1 MCGLEFDLKHV
12 MLVSAVQR
20 VALQAVWS
28 ICILLLESS
37 DPNVPDTLM
46 NIDPLLGKFWMEIP
60 VIKLHSLAL
69 VHKDPVAMPEDV
81 I

>member
-1 MCGLEFDLKHV
+1 

-46 NIDPLLGKFWMEIP
+46 NIDPLLGKLWMEIP

>member
-1 MCGLEFDLKHV
+1 

>member
-1 MCGLEFDLKHV
+1 MKHV
-12 MLVSAVQR
+12 ILVSAFQC

-28 ICILLLESS
+28 ICILLLESP
-37 DPNVPDTLM
+37 DPNVPVPNTLM
-46 NIDPLLGKFWMEIP
+46 NFDPLLGKLWMEIP
-60 VIKLHSLAL
+60 VIKLHSFAL